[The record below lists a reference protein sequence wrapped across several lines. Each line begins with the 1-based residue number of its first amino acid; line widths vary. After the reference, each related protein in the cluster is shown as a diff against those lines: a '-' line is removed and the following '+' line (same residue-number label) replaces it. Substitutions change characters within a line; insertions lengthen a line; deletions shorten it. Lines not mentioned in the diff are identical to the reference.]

1 MCGVVGFI
9 QPGGFA
15 VGEGRAISS
24 RMAEV
29 ISHRGPDDAGVWLDS
44 EVGVALAHQRLAII
58 ELSDAGH
65 QPMLSHS
72 GRYVIT
78 FKWRDI

>member
-1 MCGVVGFI
+1 MCGVVGFL

-15 VGEGRAISS
+15 VGEANAISS

-44 EVGVALAHQRLAII
+44 DVGIALAHRRLSVI
-58 ELSDAGH
+58 EISEAGH
-65 QPMLSHS
+65 QPMTSHS

-78 FKWRDI
+78 F